1 MSTDQNNTTISQN
14 NSDSR
19 VANTRAYVIAA
30 IVCFVMASAVY
41 LSAQPEEK
49 TSPPRDEVAQGANQ
63 NGLPEGH
70 PQTAN
75 GRPPVE
81 ALEQKIEDM
90 KQLLQAAPDDPGTL
104 LALANTLYD
113 LGQMTNNM
121 TKFAEALTYYQ
132 EYLKSTPSDLDART
146 DMAYTLYR
154 TGNVEGSIKE
164 LRSVIEADPRHQH
177 AAFNLGLMYK
187 EKDKPDSVLAYMA
200 MTARIDSTTNAG
212 KSALQVLEAYRES
225 H

>member
-1 MSTDQNNTTISQN
+1 MNTDQNNTSVTASN
-14 NSDSR
+14 NDTR
-19 VANTRAYVIAA
+19 AANARAYVIAA

-41 LSAQPEEK
+41 LGAQPEEK
-49 TSPPRDEVAQGANQ
+49 TSPPRNETAQGAAQ

-81 ALEQKIEDM
+81 ALQQRIQDM
-90 KQLLQAAPDDPGTL
+90 KQVLQAAPDDPGTL
-104 LALANTLYD
+104 LTLANTLYD
-113 LGQMTNNM
+113 LGQMSNN
-121 TKFAEALTYYQ
+121 TENFAEAQTYYQ
-132 EYLKSTPSDLDART
+132 AYLKLTPSDLDART
-146 DMAYTLYR
+146 DMAYTMYR
-154 TGNVEGSIKE
+154 TGNVNGSIKE
-164 LRSVIEADPRHQH
+164 LRTVIESDPRHQH

-200 MTARIDSTTNAG
+200 LTARIDSTSNAG
-212 KSALQVLEAYRES
+212 KSALQVLQAYQES